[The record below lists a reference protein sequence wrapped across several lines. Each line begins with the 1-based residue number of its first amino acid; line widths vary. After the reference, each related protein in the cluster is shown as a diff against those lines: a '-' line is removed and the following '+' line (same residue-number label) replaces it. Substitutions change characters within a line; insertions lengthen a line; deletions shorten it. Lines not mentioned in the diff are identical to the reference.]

1 MKFALMKEEV
11 RTKVNNQMQNED
23 TFFLQNLD
31 ENPKETGLPE
41 YIMEIIQSE
50 MKHMHSKKSYTG

>member
-1 MKFALMKEEV
+1 MFDLQEV
-11 RTKVNNQMQNED
+11 VNLKVNNQLKNEN

-50 MKHMHSKKSYTG
+50 MHSKNLYTG

>member
-1 MKFALMKEEV
+1 MPISDFQSEEAV
-11 RTKVNNQMQNED
+11 KTKVNNQLQNED

-41 YIMEIIQSE
+41 YIS
-50 MKHMHSKKSYTG
+50 

>member
-1 MKFALMKEEV
+1 
-11 RTKVNNQMQNED
+11 MQNED

-50 MKHMHSKKSYTG
+50 MKHIREMKHIPCTVRIHIQAKNSFKGD